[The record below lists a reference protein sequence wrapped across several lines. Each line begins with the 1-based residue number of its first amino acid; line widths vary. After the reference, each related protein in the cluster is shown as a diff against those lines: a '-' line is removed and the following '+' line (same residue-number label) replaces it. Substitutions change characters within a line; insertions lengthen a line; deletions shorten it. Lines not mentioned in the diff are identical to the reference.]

1 MSMLARTILVLVLVG
16 WLWEAAAILFD
27 AWPTITDVV
36 RAHRH
41 HSAVVVVVAFVIL
54 AAASWA
60 LAHLLAVRR

>member
-1 MSMLARTILVLVLVG
+1 MLARIILVAVALG
-16 WLWEAAAILFD
+16 WLWEAGAVLFD

-41 HSAVVVVVAFVIL
+41 HFAVVVVVAFVIL